1 MSPGKDILLM
11 VSGLGMLTEVER
23 IRCEVIVSKD
33 IMSLKEIAMLS
44 LLSSTLKH
52 FVSDNNNEMMIKFPL
67 SSTSNSY

>member
-33 IMSLKEIAMLS
+33 IMSLKEISMVIIVISNIKAIL
-44 LLSSTLKH
+44 
-52 FVSDNNNEMMIKFPL
+52 FVTIIMK
-67 SSTSNSY
+67 